1 MKKLAKANT
10 RGQGACDC
18 EALVVAV
25 TQTQQRVIITLGTL
39 GGGFNLFK
47 FKGEK
52 NAK

>member
-39 GGGFNLFK
+39 GGGLNLFK
-47 FKGEK
+47 FKGDENEK
-52 NAK
+52 